1 MVYRA
6 RGTWVIFLSFLL
18 ALMLSA
24 LPLPEDLQWWRPEWV
39 VLVLLYWIVAIPER
53 VGLGSAWIMGIMLDL
68 LEGSMLGLNALSLT
82 LVAYIMLLL
91 YRRVRMF
98 SWLQQAVFVFILVAI
113 NQIVSH
119 WIKGILGGSVQ
130 TLMFLVP
137 AFISAMLWPWL
148 FVLLRGVR
156 RYYSVQ

>member
-1 MVYRA
+1 MAYRA
-6 RGTWVIFLSFLL
+6 RGTWVIILSFLL

-24 LPLPEDLQWWRPEWV
+24 LPLPEGLQWWRPEWV

-53 VGLGSAWIMGIMLDL
+53 IGLGTAWVMGILLDV
-68 LEGSMLGLNALSLT
+68 LEGSMLGLNALALT

-98 SWLQQAVFVFILVAI
+98 TWLQQAMFVFLLVAI

-137 AFISAMLWPWL
+137 AFMSALLWPWI

-156 RYYSVQ
+156 RSYSVQ

>member
-53 VGLGSAWIMGIMLDL
+53 VGLGSAWIMGILLDL
-68 LEGSMLGLNALSLT
+68 LEGSLLGLNALSLT

-98 SWLQQAVFVFILVAI
+98 SWLQQAVFVFMLVAI
-113 NQIVSH
+113 YQIVSH
-119 WIKGILGGSVQ
+119 WIKGILGGSTQ
-130 TLMFLVP
+130 TLMFLMP